1 MSTFA
6 LVHGGGGSAWDWH
19 LVEPELRERGHEA
32 VAVDLP
38 SEDAS
43 AGWSDYADTVVEA
56 IGDRTG
62 VVVVG
67 HSLGGFTAPL
77 VADRVPVDLVVFLAG
92 MVPSPGELF
101 ADWWTN
107 AGYESSG
114 EDDVFYHDVPPKLA
128 AEAQSHEREEASAAL
143 KEPWPLP
150 AFPDVPDEIPPLPRR
165 PPVSGDV
172 GTPPCARAA
181 WGRGGRDRRRPLR
194 HAQPSSGA
202 GRPLGRLRL
211 SPRDGAVNR
220 TISLALP
227 PCRKRTGGGIVDA

>member
-1 MSTFA
+1 MSTFV

-19 LVEPELRERGHEA
+19 LVEPVLREPGHEA

-38 SEDAS
+38 SEDTS

-62 VVVVG
+62 VIVVG

-143 KEPWPLP
+143 KEAWPLP
-150 AFPDVPDEIPPLPRR
+150 ALPDVPAKYLLCRDDRLFPATWARRHARERLGVEADEIDGGHYVTLSRPRELADR
-165 PPVSGDV
+165 L
-172 GTPPCARAA
+172 AA
-181 WGRGGRDRRRPLR
+181 Y
-194 HAQPSSGA
+194 
-202 GRPLGRLRL
+202 
-211 SPRDGAVNR
+211 V
-220 TISLALP
+220 
-227 PCRKRTGGGIVDA
+227 